1 MRGSQRSQGAPMGWK
16 AACILVSEREPGY
29 LGTLPEHDS
38 HAARELIGQLD
49 LGLRRSVGL
58 TTFDPGLYPDDG
70 HLVIGAYDGAAI
82 VASQDLIFGAVTG
95 ENDRVLQRL
104 LKLFPAAELL
114 VIELLSVVNYFAYAY
129 YRQGVLQRAYAGS
142 AEDGVLVET
151 GEVQPEEHDYFAHST
166 VRDGE
171 RSFELDGESWTVD
184 QVGDSLAFRMASR
197 FLGMSLDAFTGEA
210 LTVEEFVQPRS

>member
-1 MRGSQRSQGAPMGWK
+1 MGWK
-16 AACILVSEREPGY
+16 AACILVNEREPGY
-29 LGTLPEHDS
+29 LGTLPTHHS
-38 HAARELIGQLD
+38 QAARDLADQ
-49 LGLRRSVGL
+49 LGLGSYRRLGL
-58 TTFDPGLYPDDG
+58 TDFDAGIYPEDG
-70 HLVIGAYDGAAI
+70 HLVIGVYDGAAI

-151 GEVQPEEHDYFAHST
+151 GGAARGARLLRAFSGAAWGAH
-166 VRDGE
+166 
-171 RSFELDGESWTVD
+171 LH
-184 QVGDSLAFRMASR
+184 ASR
-197 FLGMSLDAFTGEA
+197 
-210 LTVEEFVQPRS
+210 